1 MELAKE
7 NNNDSKKEIN
17 PSINYSQKPK
27 ENLYEK
33 LHNTLFNLKFK
44 YKSIEEITNSGDYN
58 FYGIIYD
65 ASLPMVEEF
74 PPEDEDLEPIFKY
87 TCDIKIID
95 HVSNFLTEPEN
106 IYKNMLNITITTD
119 HKDYIPFITKIGEI
133 LRIHHG
139 IYKQSKPKKNEINN
153 ENIQQERKIQLT
165 LNKKTKYKG
174 NWCIFN
180 PKKAIEPYYFSH
192 SRYPYELQDKK
203 IVEYFRDYVPN
214 YLSLKN
220 SLIYPN
226 ETSLINRIKKKEKC
240 ESIVCIIKKLEL
252 NDRYIFFIMDESD
265 ACELHT
271 HLEFEYLKENDVVR
285 INDYKVIN
293 ERVIVLSDT
302 GNVLIFPE
310 YSYNRKFLLN
320 KLKDK
325 FKTTFGKDVSPL
337 EINKNNGEEKEVD
350 KEINK
355 EIQMEIDT

>member
-1 MELAKE
+1 MMELSEDK
-7 NNNDSKKEIN
+7 NNDSKKEIN
-17 PSINYSQKPK
+17 IENKFAEKPK
-27 ENLYEK
+27 ENLYNK

-44 YKSIEEITNSGDYN
+44 YKSIEEIVNSGDYN

-95 HVSNFLTEPEN
+95 HVTNFLTEPED
-106 IYKNMLNITITTD
+106 IYKNMIIITITSD

-139 IYKQSKPKKNEINN
+139 IYKQSKSQKDDNDS
-153 ENIQQERKIQLT
+153 NIKKIQLT
-165 LNKKTKYKG
+165 LNQKTKYKG

-203 IVEYFRDYVPN
+203 IVEYFREYLPN

-226 ETSLINRIKKKEKC
+226 EKLLINRFENKEHC

-252 NDRYIFFIMDESD
+252 DDRYIFFIMDESD

-271 HLEFEYLKENDVVR
+271 HQEFEYLKENDVVR

-293 ERVIVLSDT
+293 ERVIVLSDI
-302 GNVLIFPE
+302 GNVLIYPE
-310 YSYNRKFLLN
+310 YSFNRKNLLN

-325 FKTTFGKDVSPL
+325 YKNIFGKDISPL
-337 EINKNNGEEKEVD
+337 DNENRKCNDNQ
-350 KEINK
+350 KEIR
-355 EIQMEIDT
+355 MDIDV

>member
-1 MELAKE
+1 
-7 NNNDSKKEIN
+7 
-17 PSINYSQKPK
+17 
-27 ENLYEK
+27 
-33 LHNTLFNLKFK
+33 
-44 YKSIEEITNSGDYN
+44 
-58 FYGIIYD
+58 
-65 ASLPMVEEF
+65 MVEEF

-106 IYKNMLNITITTD
+106 IFKNMINITITTD

-139 IYKQSKPKKNEINN
+139 IYKQSKSKKNDKDN
-153 ENIQQERKIQLT
+153 ENISSDKKINLT

-174 NWCIFN
+174 NWCIFD

-203 IVEYFRDYVPN
+203 IVEYFRDYLPN

-226 ETSLINRIKKKEKC
+226 ENLLINRFDKKEKC
-240 ESIVCIIKKLEL
+240 ESIVYILKKIEL
-252 NDRYIFFIMDESD
+252 HDRYVFFIMDESD

-271 HLEFEYLKENDVVR
+271 HQEFEYLNENDVVR

-293 ERVIVLSDT
+293 ERVIVLSDI

-310 YSYNRKFLLN
+310 YSFNKKFLMD

-325 FKTTFGKDVSPL
+325 FKTVFSKDITPL
-337 EINKNNGEEKEVD
+337 ENDKNNFGNKD
-350 KEINK
+350 KGNDIKKLNK
-355 EIQMEIDT
+355 MEIDI

>member
-1 MELAKE
+1 MDLSKE
-7 NNNDSKKEIN
+7 KNSETKKEIN
-17 PSINYSQKPK
+17 SIINYYEKPK

-44 YKSIEEITNSGDYN
+44 YKNIEEITNSGDYN

-65 ASLPMVEEF
+65 ASLPLVEEY

-106 IYKNMLNITITTD
+106 IFKNMITITITTD

-133 LRIHHG
+133 IRIHHG
-139 IYKQSKPKKNEINN
+139 IYKQIKSKTNESNN
-153 ENIQQERKIQLT
+153 ENIIPEKKLSLT

-174 NWCIFN
+174 NWCIFE

-203 IVEYFRDYVPN
+203 IVEYFRDYLPK

-226 ETSLINRIKKKEKC
+226 EILLINRFEKKEKC
-240 ESIVCIIKKLEL
+240 ESIVYIIKKIEL
-252 NDRYIFFIMDESD
+252 NDRYIFFILDESD
-265 ACELHT
+265 ACELHA
-271 HLEFEYLKENDVVR
+271 HQEFEYLKENDVVR

-293 ERVIVLSDT
+293 EKVIVLSDI

-310 YSYNRKFLLN
+310 VSFNKKFFMN

-325 FKTTFGKDVSPL
+325 FKSVFGKEV
-337 EINKNNGEEKEVD
+337 NKSEEKEQD
-350 KEINK
+350 NDNDNDIQNK
-355 EIQMEIDT
+355 NKMEIDI